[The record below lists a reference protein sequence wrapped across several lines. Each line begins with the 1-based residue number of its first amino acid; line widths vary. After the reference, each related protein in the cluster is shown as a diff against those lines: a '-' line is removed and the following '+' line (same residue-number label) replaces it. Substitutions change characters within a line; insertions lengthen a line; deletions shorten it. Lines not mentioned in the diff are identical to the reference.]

1 MSSLLRPLVST
12 ASRAS
17 KQLSAH
23 AFHSPYTV
31 LGESPLTTP
40 SSSTYH
46 NAYAKYYEKENDYAH
61 EPFQSLSGHRTYVVS
76 EPDASFR
83 HYEVPAG
90 AYPTSSPYI
99 NFRAT
104 EAPEYDAEDIS
115 STAADILAHPFTS
128 RAALNEAE
136 AATAK
141 ATPQGVAPGAMGRR
155 GGSYGG
161 IRGATKSA
169 KLGERNP
176 QPDGP
181 MAEKY
186 SKGGVQNAWKMRI

>member
-1 MSSLLRPLVST
+1 MSSLLRPLAST
-12 ASRAS
+12 AARAS
-17 KQLSAH
+17 KQLSARS
-23 AFHSPYTV
+23 FHSPYTV

-40 SSSTYH
+40 SSSTYN

-104 EAPEYDAEDIS
+104 EAPVYDAEDIS

-136 AATAK
+136 AAKAK
-141 ATPQGVAPGAMGRR
+141 SSSSSNSNNAQGVAPGAMGRR

-161 IRGATKSA
+161 IRGAAKPA
-169 KLGERNP
+169 KLGERGP
-176 QPDGP
+176 QPD
-181 MAEKY
+181 
-186 SKGGVQNAWKMRI
+186 VQNTWKMAI